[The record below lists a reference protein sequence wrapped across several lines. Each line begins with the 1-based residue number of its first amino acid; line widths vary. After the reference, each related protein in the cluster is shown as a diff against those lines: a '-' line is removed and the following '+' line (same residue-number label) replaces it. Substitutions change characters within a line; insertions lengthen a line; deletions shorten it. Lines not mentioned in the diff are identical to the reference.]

1 MSLSLDT
8 AVTTLQQ
15 HACALPAAAWLAA
28 LAGLGGSYGLRAAR
42 LHAEWHGRTGAS
54 GADCLRLFLLHNA
67 AVAWVPLRG
76 GEAGYP
82 LWLRRRW
89 GVPLQESLPSLL
101 WLRLQDAAVLAGL
114 SAGTLA
120 LITIGLA
127 APWALLLAGAALL
140 ALIAPLERWLE
151 RWSRTPAA
159 TTGTGSHWA
168 RGRAALLA
176 RRGGRRA
183 WHCCLGNWV
192 IKLTVIAALLA
203 SLGLP
208 ESAAALRGAIAG
220 EWAGVLP
227 VQPPGG
233 LGGYEAAVWLGG
245 AGASRVAA
253 GPVLGAAL
261 VVHAVTLAL
270 AGLGGLAAALLPWP
284 ATPRM
289 TPMHTM
295 NTMDTT
301 SGPT

>member
-8 AVTTLQQ
+8 AVTTLLQ
-15 HACALPAAAWLAA
+15 HARALPAAAWLAA
-28 LAGLGGSYGLRAAR
+28 LAGLAGSYGLRAAR

-67 AVAWVPLRG
+67 AVVWVPLRG

-82 LWLRRRW
+82 LWLRRHW

-120 LITIGLA
+120 LIAIGLA

-140 ALIAPLERWLE
+140 ALIAPLERRLE
-151 RWSRTPAA
+151 RWSRTPASA
-159 TTGTGSHWA
+159 TRAGSRWA

-183 WHCCLGNWV
+183 WHCCLGNWGL
-192 IKLTVIAALLA
+192 KLAVIAALLA
-203 SLGLP
+203 ALGLP
-208 ESAAALRGAIAG
+208 DGAAALRGAVAG

-233 LGGYEAAVWLGG
+233 LGSYEAAVWLGASG
-245 AGASRVAA
+245 AHLAA
-253 GPVLGAAL
+253 VGPVLGAAL
-261 VVHAVTLAL
+261 VVHAVMLAL

-284 ATPRM
+284 ATPRT
-289 TPMHTM
+289 TPTHTM
-295 NTMDTT
+295 NTTT
-301 SGPT
+301 GPT